1 MIIVN
6 EVNKVDESNN
16 TMQVSLFAD
25 TKSEIQPNMNIEQI
39 EGYTLA
45 FGSSVMTASGE
56 LAFLKSDGT
65 WNWV

>member
-6 EVNKVDESNN
+6 EVNKGDERNN
-16 TMQVSLFAD
+16 TRQVTLFAAS
-25 TKSEIQPNMNIEQI
+25 KSEIQPNMNIEQI